1 MASIN
6 IVCND
11 NVGVSCTHNSSQM
24 SFYIES
30 KYTSDNT
37 KLLKACLDQILNK
50 FNPQEPYFFYSKD
63 LSKAIRI
70 NISSNREN
78 RMFVELWQ
86 TTYRLYKLKFVG
98 ITDNPVYFLCASSDF
113 FSDVIGKLK
122 RKWKIC
128 ANGIFKYNNLI
139 LDINIPLEKYNLNFG
154 CYSMNE
160 IIFEKTEI
168 PVKKIIKIKE
178 ENKLSE
184 TYINEKKIDDSKTME
199 ILTTKKKKTKE
210 KIPLPVKHA
219 LWAKYFGDTMS
230 GICHCCKTTPI
241 HSTNFDCGHILSE
254 KFGGSVHL
262 DNLKP
267 ICRTCNSSMGT
278 QNMDDYMEKYGLDKL
293 VLGK

>member
-1 MASIN
+1 MTSIN

-30 KYTSDNT
+30 KNTSDDT

-63 LSKAIRI
+63 LSKATRI
-70 NISSNREN
+70 NISANREN
-78 RMFVELWQ
+78 LIFVELWQ
-86 TTYRLYKLKFVG
+86 TTYRLYKLKFSS
-98 ITDNPVYFLCASSDF
+98 ITDNPIYFLCVSSDLV
-113 FSDVIGKLK
+113 SDVIGKLK
-122 RKWKIC
+122 RKWKNC
-128 ANGIFKYNNLI
+128 TNGVFKYNNVI
-139 LDINIPLEKYNLNFG
+139 LDINTPLDKYNFNSG
-154 CYSMNE
+154 NYSMNE

-168 PVKKIIKIKE
+168 PVKKIPKIKE
-178 ENKLSE
+178 DSTINEIDNSKTKFNDGNSTENK
-184 TYINEKKIDDSKTME
+184 
-199 ILTTKKKKTKE
+199 TTKKKKSKE

-219 LWAKYFGDTMS
+219 LWAKYFGETMS

-254 KFGGSVHL
+254 KFGGIVHL